1 MAATPTPT
9 VLEGVIAL
17 RKAHPNEAKMQ
28 GERLKQRDIVTAA
41 LIDHLGM
48 TS

>member
-17 RKAHPNEAKMQ
+17 RKAHPNEAKMR
-28 GERLKQRDIVTAA
+28 GECLTKRDIVTAA
-41 LIDHLGM
+41 LIDHLGI